1 MSRRLRPLE
10 YYLLL
15 GTLFLVALTAV
26 ILLAKPLTARQDKPK
41 PNLDLRVAD
50 KDGRIRV
57 DWDPSNPSVQAAQG
71 ATLEVEDGGS
81 FNRYPVEANILRSG
95 GLDYVRKS
103 DDVLLTITLY
113 HDGRPGLQS
122 SIRRISR
129 VSPQVAVSS
138 PTESGPRHVRSRI
151 R

>member
-1 MSRRLRPLE
+1 MSRRRRPLE

-15 GTLFLVALTAV
+15 GTLFLVALTAA

-57 DWDPSNPSVQAAQG
+57 DWDPSNPFVQAAQG

-129 VSPQVAVSS
+129 VAPQVAVTS
-138 PTESGPRHVRSRI
+138 PTESRPRHVRSRL

>member
-1 MSRRLRPLE
+1 
-10 YYLLL
+10 
-15 GTLFLVALTAV
+15 LFLAALTAA
-26 ILLAKPLTARQDKPK
+26 ILFAKPLTARQEKSK
-41 PNLDLRVAD
+41 PNLDLKVAD

-57 DWDPSNPSVQAAQG
+57 DWDPSNPAVQAAQG

-81 FNRYPVEANILRSG
+81 FNRYPVEANVLRSG

-129 VSPQVAVSS
+129 VTPQVAAAS
-138 PTESGPRHVRSRI
+138 PPESRPRQARSRV